1 MKTAVQYLNAA
12 DRMFKIQQDYKFDR
26 FGVDYERRVGLITE
40 AKNLATEFGLD
51 QSIYLANCTPEEYFL
66 GLEKLLGRAA
76 VDAVE

>member
-12 DRMFKIQQDYKFDR
+12 DRVFKIQQDYKFV
-26 FGVDYERRVGLITE
+26 GVDYERRVALITE

-51 QSIYLANCTPEEYFL
+51 QSMYLANCTPEEYFH
-66 GLEKLLGRAA
+66 GLERLLGRGA

>member
-12 DRMFKIQQDYKFDR
+12 DRVFKIQQDYR
-26 FGVDYERRVGLITE
+26 FVGVDYERRVGLITE
-40 AKNLATEFGLD
+40 AKNLAAEFGLD

-66 GLEKLLGRAA
+66 GLERLLGRAA